1 MYIDVSRGCKEA
13 IWLKGLLCEFG
24 NVHDKVNALCHSQI
38 TTHLA
43 NNPTYDNK
51 TKKEL
56 WSCLDSL
63 GLQQRWWIGLGKV
76 WGVVLNVEIVRVVT
90 TITLLA
96 TKVMN
101 RFDKGMMYCCK
112 GRDCW
117 SCDNNNPCSK
127 FYGKNIF
134 T

>member
-1 MYIDVSRGCKEA
+1 MG
-13 IWLKGLLCEFG
+13 EFG
-24 NVHDKVNALCHSQI
+24 NVHDKVNVLYHSQI
-38 TTHLA
+38 VTHLA

-63 GLQQRWWIGLGKV
+63 GLQQRGWIGLGKV
-76 WGVVLNVEIVRVVT
+76 WGVVVNVEIVRVVT

-101 RFDKGMMYCCK
+101 RFGKGMMYCCK
-112 GRDCW
+112 SGDCW
-117 SCDNNNPCSK
+117 SCDNNNLACNK
-127 FYGKNIF
+127 GDE
-134 T
+134 